1 MVLAG
6 LGCLL
11 TGYVLLGCGGSGG
24 SSGGNFI
31 SGDIN
36 VANYVIPAGKT
47 VTARGKLTLKATDQV
62 QIDGTLLID
71 PTADVVIESPKITGS
86 GTIGPGVE
94 ALRRDKSS
102 SQRSNKARNAD
113 GCGNPKPLVLITDE
127 VSTEQVGNPNGDVY
141 VVSFTT
147 GPMLISNYVF
157 SGRGKSSF
165 ETGLKDGCAG
175 HDIEI
180 GTAKARDYLSS
191 RAPGSGRAT
200 SSLDLRERLVAG
212 LGGEGKIDFGSGTTE
227 KWTAASGNGGK
238 GGSIT
243 VTASGTV
250 ALTDRGR
257 ITAGDGGIGG
267 QISIVTKSGT
277 TGQKGQSLSATTG
290 NGGRG
295 GDAVVLAGAL
305 IDPDKRVLSGVG
317 GMAGSASVVIGNGG
331 AAAAGGDLTLVVGDF
346 GEYGKGRTS
355 GRDVVAVASVK
366 GGNGG
371 DSDEPL
377 LAGGAGGK
385 MVVMSPSGGMAD
397 IKQLLIEDAFN
408 GGKGYEGCTK
418 TPIRVGSKGGAAG
431 TLVRQKCPDLA
442 KYPTGEFRHKASF
455 NGGDGGDGSTPGAG
469 GKGGSDDTPIAIG
482 VDGKSG
488 KGCPGAVFDQPT
500 FYPAPT
506 GRKWT
511 YHYVFGSGSTLDFDT
526 IVGSAETIPGTSL
539 TGTPFK
545 GIVGGVVSNTNYSV
559 VNSTAGVQSYVTDYF
574 SGTTRILRL
583 VTEPPET
590 IPQGLGVG
598 ESWERDITRTRTDA
612 GGTSSQTY
620 HLKVT
625 LAGFESV
632 AIGSTN
638 YPGCAKVTFT
648 YSVTAGSNTVTKWF
662 APGIGLVKYSDASS
676 GDLQTLTS
684 YSP

>member
-1 MVLAG
+1 M
-6 LGCLL
+6 
-11 TGYVLLGCGGSGG
+11 GYVMQGCGGSGG
-24 SSGGNFI
+24 GGGDSI

-47 VTARGKLTLKATDQV
+47 VTARGKLTLKATDSV
-62 QIDGTLLID
+62 QIDGTLLMD
-71 PTADVVIESPKITGS
+71 PDADVVIETPKITGA
-86 GTIGPGVE
+86 GTIGPNAVPARE
-94 ALRRDKSS
+94 AAKQSGRVKS
-102 SQRSNKARNAD
+102 D
-113 GCGNPKPLVLITDE
+113 GGCTNSKPLVLITDNLATQ
-127 VSTEQVGNPNGDVY
+127 SVGNPDGDVY
-141 VVSFTT
+141 VASFTT
-147 GPMLISNYVF
+147 GPMVISSYVF

-165 ETGLKDGCAG
+165 QTGLKDGCAG
-175 HDIEI
+175 HDIEV

-212 LGGEGKIDFGSGTTE
+212 LGGEGKVDFGSGTPDR
-227 KWTAASGNGGK
+227 WTAISGNGGK

-243 VTASGTV
+243 ITASGTV

-257 ITAGDGGIGG
+257 VNAGDGGFGG
-267 QISIVTKSGT
+267 QISITTKSGT

-295 GDAVVLAGAL
+295 GDAVILAGTL
-305 IDPDKRVLSGVG
+305 IDPDNRVLSGVG
-317 GMAGSASVVIGNGG
+317 GTAGSAAVVIGNGG
-331 AAAAGGDLTLVVGDF
+331 AAAAGGDLTLVIGDF
-346 GEYGKGRTS
+346 GDNGKGRKS
-355 GRDVVAVASVK
+355 LPEVIAAVSVR

-385 MVVMSPSGGMAD
+385 MVIKSPSGGVAYIND
-397 IKQLLIEDAFN
+397 LRIENAFN

-418 TPIRVGSKGGAAG
+418 TPVRVGSNGGAAG
-431 TLVRQKCPDLA
+431 TLVRQKCPDPD
-442 KYPTGEFRHKASF
+442 KFPGGTFRHDTSF
-455 NGGDGGDGSTPGAG
+455 NGGDGGDGSTPGVG
-469 GKGGSDDTPIAIG
+469 GKGGVDDTPLPMGA
-482 VDGKSG
+482 DGKPG
-488 KGCPGAVFDQPT
+488 KGCPGAFFDQPT

-511 YHYVFGSGSTLDFDT
+511 YHYVFGSGATLDFDT
-526 IVGSAETIPGTSL
+526 LVGPAETIPGTSL

-559 VNSTAGVQSYVTDYF
+559 VNTTAGVKSYVTDYF
-574 SGTTRILRL
+574 SGATRILRL
-583 VTEPPET
+583 VTDPPET

-620 HLKVT
+620 RLKVT

-632 AIGSTN
+632 GIGSTN
-638 YPGCAKVTFT
+638 YSGCAKVTFT
-648 YSVTAGSNTVTKWF
+648 YSAGAGSNTITKWF
-662 APGIGLVKYSDASS
+662 APGVGLVKYVEAAS
-676 GDLQTLTS
+676 GDVQTLTS
-684 YSP
+684 YTP